1 MTHLEKLGWSDFFA
15 ESFRQYIQDNYAA
28 GRVYVQQRGV
38 YWLYTEAGEI
48 QAEIAGSLLNRTK
61 GGELPAVGDW
71 VVIRP
76 RNEEGKGIIHE
87 ILPRK
92 SKFSRK
98 VAGNKVEEQVVA
110 ANIDTVMLVSG
121 LDKDFNLRRIERYF
135 TVALNSGADSVVV
148 LNKADVCKDLERKIK
163 EVESVAQGVPVVCV
177 SATQNEGLETLLPF
191 LAPGRTV
198 AFLGSSGV
206 GKSTIINRLLGKEA
220 QKVQP
225 VRVGDNRGCHT
236 TTHRELILMPG
247 GGLVMDTPGMRELQL
262 WAADEDSRTAFEDIE
277 SLSALCHYSDCQ
289 HRNEPGC
296 AVREAIENENLSLE
310 RFDNYVK
317 LQKEVKHLI
326 EKQDTR
332 VAQAKKLEV
341 KRLTRNYN
349 KNQRRR

>member
-1 MTHLEKLGWSDFFA
+1 
-15 ESFRQYIQDNYAA
+15 
-28 GRVYVQQRGV
+28 
-38 YWLYTEAGEI
+38 
-48 QAEIAGSLLNRTK
+48 
-61 GGELPAVGDW
+61 
-71 VVIRP
+71 
-76 RNEEGKGIIHE
+76 
-87 ILPRK
+87 
-92 SKFSRK
+92 
-98 VAGNKVEEQVVA
+98 
-110 ANIDTVMLVSG
+110 
-121 LDKDFNLRRIERYF
+121 
-135 TVALNSGADSVVV
+135 
-148 LNKADVCKDLERKIK
+148 
-163 EVESVAQGVPVVCV
+163 
-177 SATQNEGLETLLPF
+177 
-191 LAPGRTV
+191 
-198 AFLGSSGV
+198 
-206 GKSTIINRLLGKEA
+206 
-220 QKVQP
+220 
-225 VRVGDNRGCHT
+225 
-236 TTHRELILMPG
+236 MPG